1 MKSVYTKTTINM
13 ATKLFLVLALSYLA
27 CSETANFL
35 QVEQDPAA
43 LSKEIINYIM
53 GDVGK
58 GAAKP
63 DDAYFNILDMV
74 EDGTI
79 YEEDGMP
86 ALARLEII
94 LNERGIPFFL
104 QNFADKILEEIIV
117 DVGNCEATFGQ
128 ADAQG
133 RVMVNAGTITQDK
146 YEMFMINLRLLD
158 LSRC

>member
-1 MKSVYTKTTINM
+1 
-13 ATKLFLVLALSYLA
+13 
-27 CSETANFL
+27 
-35 QVEQDPAA
+35 
-43 LSKEIINYIM
+43 M

-63 DDAYFNILDMV
+63 EDAYFNILDLV

-79 YEEDGMP
+79 YEEDGLP

-94 LNERGIPFFL
+94 LNDRGIPFFL
-104 QNFADKILEEIIV
+104 QNFADKILEEIIF
-117 DVGNCEATFGQ
+117 DVGNCDATFGQ

-133 RVMVNAGTITQDK
+133 RVMVNAGTITQDR

-158 LSRC
+158 LTKC